1 MSQAKP
7 VSTPLVAHFNLST
20 SSGPLDG
27 EEERYMSRVPYA
39 YVFGSLMYVVVC
51 TCLDTAHAGSVVGCF
66 TSKQGKEHWKAVQ
79 WILRYVQGTSKYGLV
94 FGETNPGQVV
104 GHSDSDFTGD
114 LDERRSLTSYMF

>member
-1 MSQAKP
+1 
-7 VSTPLVAHFNLST
+7 
-20 SSGPLDG
+20 
-27 EEERYMSRVPYA
+27 MSRVPYA
-39 YVFGSLMYVVVC
+39 CIFGSLMYVVVC
-51 TCLDTAHAGSVVGCF
+51 TRPDTAHAGSVVGRF
-66 TSKQGKEHWKAVQ
+66 TSKHGKEHWKAVQ